1 MSAGGISY
9 SGLTTQPKVTLP
21 SVDMWGTNMNILKN
35 PLRSVTTRRVDKVG
49 DTQNILLEQ
58 DASGDRIAEAI
69 QVYPRGVNPM
79 VSVSYDSASN
89 NGGALTSG
97 LQSSIGQATLPYKV
111 QNVRPPIYRQEDL
124 APLSRLPRVWCHADT
139 NPAYPAFKTQRSCA
153 ETQRS
158 IVANPLHTE
167 VSAGCFN
174 NQMPTITED
183 EIARALHDQKKHVH
197 TETLQEEIVVN
208 PRAPFGP
215 HRALTSEAPSKAVNS
230 ARTTHHSPMS
240 SARASAQWDTL
251 TDHVDRTA
259 LMHQKAIDKNKVVY
273 EAFTMLGGTARQQEG
288 GTDDG
293 WRDVKRHIHDQLL
306 WIDARTNPRAP
317 VSQAPAVVSAHAEAI
332 QQHARPRTEVVASR
346 QGHAAFAIERGAS
359 ASAVQ
364 QDALV
369 IPADAPRAMPSVAG
383 GEVGQDTIL
392 QTASVVPSRRTVVAT
407 TQRTDQASKAERTM
421 PLQSMAR
428 TAEHYNTPLHDWSA
442 PRQAVGEADAQ
453 RWMHEAS
460 ASSPGS
466 VHTAPVL
473 LASAE
478 TALRA
483 PPERAMH
490 QEVPIFDRV
499 SDRLVSQ
506 QSFHIPAAHVPLPPG
521 ARRLPRDAAVAANAS
536 WSDVKQRAV
545 RDYHA
550 RNVHIRA

>member
-97 LQSSIGQATLPYKV
+97 LQNSIGQATLPYKV

-139 NPAYPAFKTQRSCA
+139 NPAYPAFKSQRSCA

-174 NQMPTITED
+174 NTMPTITED
-183 EIARALHDQKKHVH
+183 EISRALHDQKKNIHAD
-197 TETLQEEIVVN
+197 TLQQEIVLN
-208 PRAPFGP
+208 PKAPFGQ
-215 HRALTSEAPSKAVNS
+215 HSALTTEAPVNAVS
-230 ARTTHHSPMS
+230 AHALVAPKET
-240 SARASAQWDTL
+240 ARASAQWDSL
-251 TDHVDRTA
+251 TDHVDRTQ
-259 LMHQKAIDKNKVVY
+259 LVHQKAVDKNKVVY
-273 EAFTMLGGTARQQEG
+273 EAFTMLGGTSRQQEG
-288 GTDDG
+288 GTDYG

-317 VSQAPAVVSAHAEAI
+317 VSQSPIVTSAHLDAI
-332 QQHARPRTEVVASR
+332 QHDPRPRTEVVASR
-346 QGHAAFAIERGAS
+346 QGRAAFAIERGAS
-359 ASAVQ
+359 KSAIQ
-364 QDALV
+364 SDPLL
-369 IPADAPRAMPSVAG
+369 IPAEAPRAMPSVSG
-383 GEVGQDTIL
+383 GEVGQDAAL
-392 QTASVVPSRRTVVAT
+392 RAASVVPSLRTVVAT
-407 TQRTDQASKAERTM
+407 TQRTDQASKAERTV
-421 PLQSMAR
+421 PLRSMAR

-453 RWMHEAS
+453 RWMHEGS
-460 ASSPGS
+460 SSSPGS
-466 VHTAPVL
+466 VHATPVL

-478 TALRA
+478 TALRSQ
-483 PPERAMH
+483 PERAMH
-490 QEVPIFDRV
+490 QEVPTFDRV

-506 QSFHIPAAHVPLPPG
+506 QSFHIPASHVPLPPG
-521 ARRLPRDAAVAANAS
+521 SRRLPRNAAVTANES